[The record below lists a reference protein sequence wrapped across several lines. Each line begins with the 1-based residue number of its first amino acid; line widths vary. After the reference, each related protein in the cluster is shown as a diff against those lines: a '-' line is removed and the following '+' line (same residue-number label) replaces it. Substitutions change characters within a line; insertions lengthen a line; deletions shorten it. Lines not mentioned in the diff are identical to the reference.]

1 VIESLLAA
9 ALGAAVGLVMG
20 LTGAGG
26 TILAVPLLV
35 WGLGWSLPQAAPV
48 ALLAVAVGAGVGSV
62 RGLRENLVRWRAGL
76 LVGGVGLL
84 SAPLGLWLAPRLP
97 HTVLAALFA
106 GVLLVVAWR
115 SAASAWRGW
124 RRPLQ
129 APDAEVLPPLCP
141 VHPDTGRF
149 QWRPRT
155 AAIMTGI
162 GLAAGLVSGL
172 LGVGGGFLVLPALLR
187 ISHLPFAVCVA
198 TTLLIQTIVASGT
211 VLMGL
216 AAGRGLPWLAAAPF
230 VAGVVVGL
238 LSGQR
243 LALQLRLSWVQA
255 AFALLVA
262 AIGVQLGLD
271 AWAEWRTATPSG
283 G

>member
-1 VIESLLAA
+1 VIEGLLAA

-76 LVGGVGLL
+76 LVGGMGLL
-84 SAPLGLWLAPRLP
+84 FAPLGLWLSTRLP
-97 HTVLAALFA
+97 HTALTALFA
-106 GVLLVVAWR
+106 GVLLWVAWR

-124 RRPLQ
+124 RRPTEP
-129 APDAEVLPPLCP
+129 PDAEMLPPLCP
-141 VHPDTGRF
+141 VYPDTGRF

-155 AAIMTGI
+155 AAIMAGI
-162 GLAAGLVSGL
+162 GLVAGLVSGL

-187 ISHLPFAVCVA
+187 ISRLPFAVCVA
-198 TTLLIQTIVASGT
+198 TTLLIQMLIASGT

-216 AAGRGLPWLAAAPF
+216 AAGRGLPWFAAAPF
-230 VAGVVVGL
+230 VAGVVIGL

-243 LALQLRLSWVQA
+243 LALQLRLPWVQA

-262 AIGVQLGLD
+262 AVGIQLGLD
-271 AWAEWRTATPSG
+271 AWAEAHAPDDAAG
-283 G
+283 